1 MQLES
6 VQPGL
11 DVVTNNVLLF
21 PRWVTGSRQTVYL
34 GDGDNFRITVDG
46 FLSEWQFYVQSPGIA
61 ALQVWRPRP
70 QLGNDK

>member
-1 MQLES
+1 MYK
-6 VQPGL
+6 
-11 DVVTNNVLLF
+11 
-21 PRWVTGSRQTVYL
+21 RQVYL